1 MRSLEQLE
9 NDLLTVLAE
18 LNALIRQT
26 TDEQTKARLE
36 YAKSLAEHLEN
47 TLGDLTV
54 NQVRASANKVL
65 KALPKLEALT
75 RKDKD
80 QSGFCS
86 RLFSVRNKL
95 R

>member
-65 KALPKLEALT
+65 KALPKLEALM